1 MANMETMIEKFI
13 SDNELNIEM
22 KDPIVD
28 LINGCF
34 TDYVCHMASEW
45 LTTPVS
51 NKKESSSSSGT
62 KSKKDKLE
70 NPSEATCM
78 EDLKNCT
85 SVILNEFCKEN
96 KLKIGGNKKNIM
108 ERVWRHIQGE
118 GSDED
123 KGRGNKSK
131 KEKAKKE
138 SHACFA
144 CNAKGVP
151 CGLVANEE
159 FKGNWFCFRHI
170 DDAETIISNKGSEKK
185 KNKKKVSSDD
195 DEEESVDSEKK
206 KKVTVKKSKKKE
218 VSSDEEE
225 EELVES
231 E

>member
-1 MANMETMIEKFI
+1 MESMIDKFI
-13 SDNELNIEM
+13 SDNELDNEI

-34 TDYVCHMASEW
+34 TDYVSHMASEW
-45 LTTPVS
+45 LKAPAS
-51 NKKESSSSSGT
+51 NKKESSYSSGT
-62 KSKKDKLE
+62 KPKKNKLE
-70 NPSEATCM
+70 NPSDATSL

-85 SVILNEFCKEN
+85 SVILNEFCKKN
-96 KLKIGGNKKNIM
+96 KLKIGGNKKDIM

-131 KEKAKKE
+131 KEKSKKE

-144 CNAKGVP
+144 CNAKGIP

-159 FKGNWFCFRHI
+159 FKGKWFCFRHI

-185 KNKKKVSSDD
+185 KKNNKG
-195 DEEESVDSEKK
+195 
-206 KKVTVKKSKKKE
+206 SKKE
-218 VSSDEEE
+218 SSDEEE